1 MKSAADYKTPIL
13 MQLSLGSAFFES
25 ERKYLLILFQGV
37 MSKRVCHA
45 SVTLCSSPMSKHIL
59 PHALQTPAIKKL
71 EGKRIVLASS
81 SPRRTEILKTFV
93 RAFLFPFRYPITP
106 YSAAARSGFRVWHQ
120 ISYPQHS
127 KRVFRPALSRIYTNI
142 LWRLLHIR
150 LLKFMSDL
158 WWALELHHS
167 PNTD

>member
-1 MKSAADYKTPIL
+1 
-13 MQLSLGSAFFES
+13 
-25 ERKYLLILFQGV
+25 

-45 SVTLCSSPMSKHIL
+45 SVTLCSPMSKHIL

-106 YSAAARSGFRVWHQ
+106 ILRLHEGSDTRYRTLNIRRGSFAQLFLG
-120 ISYPQHS
+120 
-127 KRVFRPALSRIYTNI
+127 YT
-142 LWRLLHIR
+142 
-150 LLKFMSDL
+150 
-158 WWALELHHS
+158 
-167 PNTD
+167 